1 MKNASQPSMGG
12 FYEHNERTVQHASI
26 ETLDD
31 ELYRER
37 KLLDQLMKRGFLW
50 EEAVML
56 LDLHDH
62 LYENTEMRQR
72 QAEDNRMLFARWL
85 YQQGEIT
92 EK

>member
-1 MKNASQPSMGG
+1 MKNASPPSDG

-26 ETLDD
+26 EMLDD

-37 KLLDQLMKRGFLW
+37 KLLDQLMKLGFLW
-50 EEAVML
+50 EEAAML
-56 LDLHDH
+56 LDLYDH
-62 LYENTEMRQR
+62 LYENTEMCQR

>member
-37 KLLDQLMKRGFLW
+37 KLLDQLMKMGFLW
-50 EEAVML
+50 EEAAML
-56 LDLHDH
+56 LDLYDH

>member
-12 FYEHNERTVQHASI
+12 FYEHNERTVQHTNI
-26 ETLDD
+26 ETLDE

-37 KLLDQLMKRGFLW
+37 KLLDQLMKKGFPW
-50 EEAVML
+50 EEATML
-56 LDLHDH
+56 LHLYDH
-62 LYENTEMRQR
+62 LYENVEMRQR